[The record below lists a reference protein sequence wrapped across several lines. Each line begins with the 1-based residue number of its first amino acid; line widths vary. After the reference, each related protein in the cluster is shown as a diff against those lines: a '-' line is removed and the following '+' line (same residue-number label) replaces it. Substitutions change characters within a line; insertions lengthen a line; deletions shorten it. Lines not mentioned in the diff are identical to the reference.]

1 MEKQLPGIVKL
12 TVTDGIE
19 RLFPVIPDPEL
30 GIRRVQSQSF
40 GREPGKFLHGM
51 THGKSLQCILVAL
64 VPAILIFIG
73 IIQAN
78 RLGFP
83 CLTLETQR
91 INVIT
96 HVIHEEQ
103 IPFQLHRLLVMP
115 DSPTII
121 PYHEI
126 QACDLQV
133 KSGLILQILFF
144 FKSRFILRHRFI
156 KLLSNKI
163 TVSPSLHPS
172 QLSFMRLDWNC
183 PVHQEKE
190 HGNRQ
195 ENVYLLFSHFQQHFI
210 CNTSGIYCM

>member
-1 MEKQLPGIVKL
+1 
-12 TVTDGIE
+12 
-19 RLFPVIPDPEL
+19 
-30 GIRRVQSQSF
+30 
-40 GREPGKFLHGM
+40 M

-64 VPAILIFIG
+64 VPAILIFIS